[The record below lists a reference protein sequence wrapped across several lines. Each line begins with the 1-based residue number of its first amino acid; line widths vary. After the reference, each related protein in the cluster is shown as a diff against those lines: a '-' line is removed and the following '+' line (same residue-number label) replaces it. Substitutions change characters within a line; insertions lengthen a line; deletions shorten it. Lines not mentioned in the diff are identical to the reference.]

1 MNKKILIFAKFIIFS
16 IFIIGGFLLS
26 NGKSA
31 LANEITDNLRC
42 FWEDQ
47 AKIVC
52 KFGGLG
58 PANAGETTWDLYYEP
73 TNSRNENTPVFKVN
87 KENAYLTFTS
97 PVQATLRRDGK
108 EATVNVENTSQ
119 ATIKGNESECG
130 IIQPNGPCDGG
141 GDVADGFTG
150 TGLNTEAFING
161 IKEQQEKEAALSQCE
176 NNKGIPLSFITC
188 PLLDGINNTV
198 GALIGGDEQK
208 DSARQGLL
216 IDFLKLPPINAGQT
230 GSVLSQVV
238 GNVVNIAN
246 IFYILIFI
254 ILIFASSI
262 PFLNLDS
269 YTIKKTL
276 PKFIAA
282 VILTQFSI
290 QICGIIVDFFNLLG
304 LAIPNVI
311 FGLISGVSFPPG
323 GGVAE
328 VGAQVG
334 TSVALV
340 AGAGA
345 LVGVVA
351 FAPVIIIILAI
362 MALVA
367 ALTAVFYI
375 MVRFFL
381 LYVMIIISPLA
392 FAAWVLP
399 GTEKFFKQWW
409 TNFIKLNAMFVT
421 IMGLLSIS
429 ILLSLIFRSLGS
441 EGGNTVTTLLA
452 GVIPIIALILVPKTL
467 KWTTQG
473 MNALAA
479 GALNA
484 VSGAG
489 SKAAKSGK
497 QQVQKGEEAAKNRL
511 AATNFGA
518 NTRLGRGLTAGAG
531 GFFNTRG
538 ARRRITA
545 RANKERGERSSE
557 VQSDYNNFAAETRSI
572 TDQMERNR
580 AGDAAINAA
589 RMRRAREIVQR
600 TGNDTLSRQALMGV
614 AAQSGDTATLRAL
627 QSEMTE
633 QQWNAGVNANYSA
646 FDGAAQYRTYDASY
660 AQRGSIDLEDR
671 NPDTMVGT
679 GTYGEQNVRGLR
691 SGDLMNMSGGVQ
703 RELANSAGAD
713 HLNPQAFI
721 DASADSSGRSR
732 IGIELRQRMRQNSE
746 YALQNAAA
754 GSEEANRAQAILDR
768 IDAQGNWV

>member
-16 IFIIGGFLLS
+16 IFIMGGFLLS
-26 NGKSA
+26 NDKSV
-31 LANEITDNLRC
+31 LANEINDNLRC

-73 TNSRNENTPVFKVN
+73 TNSRNENTVVFKVN
-87 KENAYLTFTS
+87 RENAYLTFTS
-97 PVQATLRRDGK
+97 PAQATLRRDGK
-108 EATVNVENTSQ
+108 EASVNVENTSQ
-119 ATIKGNESECG
+119 ATIKGNEAECG

-150 TGLNTEAFING
+150 TGLNTEAFIKG
-161 IKEQQEKEAALSQCE
+161 IKEQQEKEEALSQCE
-176 NNKGIPLSFITC
+176 NNPGIPLTFITC

-198 GALIGGDEQK
+198 GALIGGDEQQ
-208 DSARQGLL
+208 STARQGLL
-216 IDFLKLPPINAGQT
+216 VDFLKLPPINSGDT

-304 LAIPNVI
+304 LAIPNII
-311 FGLISGVSFPPG
+311 FGLVDQVSLPLG
-323 GGVAE
+323 TGVAG

-334 TSVALV
+334 TSIAVV

-441 EGGNTVTTLLA
+441 EGGNTVTTLLS

-484 VSGAG
+484 VG
-489 SKAAKSGK
+489 
-497 QQVQKGEEAAKNRL
+497 
-511 AATNFGA
+511 
-518 NTRLGRGLTAGAG
+518 GAG
-531 GFFNTRG
+531 GKATGSLKGKATGAAKGGVKEQQNKAVGLAFGSGKARTAALLGGRLPTRRG
-538 ARRRITA
+538 QFEAGKSASGYNAEQRKV
-545 RANKERGERSSE
+545 NKESLEYQGSTMDFGEYQKELRNIASGKGSSRLG
-557 VQSDYNNFAAETRSI
+557 A
-572 TDQMERNR
+572 
-580 AGDAAINAA
+580 
-589 RMRRAREIVQR
+589 
-600 TGNDTLSRQALMGV
+600 SRP
-614 AAQSGDTATLRAL
+614 
-627 QSEMTE
+627 
-633 QQWNAGVNANYSA
+633 
-646 FDGAAQYRTYDASY
+646 
-660 AQRGSIDLEDR
+660 DR
-671 NPDTMVGT
+671 NMRISAGNLLAQQGDVEHIRAMRNGGTVGT
-679 GTYGEQNVRGLR
+679 GADAVSYAPGTIDDQTLSEIIQPSFGDIKSAAPDLAKGGQASAFYGVST
-691 SGDLMNMSGGVQ
+691 SGISKLDASSIAEYTKHLSGPAPTDPNKLKEFNDAKASFDSRIKDLHASDYKNDLKSGQ
-703 RELANSAGAD
+703 IDELNKYAASAG
-713 HLNPQAFI
+713 LGVTF
-721 DASADSSGRSR
+721 
-732 IGIELRQRMRQNSE
+732 
-746 YALQNAAA
+746 
-754 GSEEANRAQAILDR
+754 
-768 IDAQGNWV
+768 

>member
-26 NGKSA
+26 NHKAA
-31 LANEITDNLRC
+31 LAEQFNDNLIC
-42 FWEDQ
+42 DWENQ

-52 KFGGLG
+52 KFGGGLNG
-58 PANAGETTWDLYYEP
+58 VFETTWDLYYEP

-87 KENAYLTFTS
+87 KENGFLTFTS
-97 PVQATLRRDGK
+97 PTQATLREGGR
-108 EATVNVENTSQ
+108 EQQVSVENTSQ

-176 NNKGIPLSFITC
+176 NNKGIPLQFITC

-198 GALIGGDEQK
+198 GALIGGDEQI
-208 DSARQGLL
+208 DTARQGLL
-216 IDFLKLPPINAGQT
+216 IDFLKLPPINAGET

-441 EGGNTVTTLLA
+441 DGGNTVTTLLS

-484 VSGAG
+484 VGGAG

-531 GFFNTRG
+531 GFFNTKG
-538 ARRRITA
+538 AQRNIA
-545 RANKERGERSSE
+545 NRANKVRNERAAQ
-557 VQSDYNNFAAETRSI
+557 VQYDYNNFSAATNTEIAKMKSNNASNAEIARYKA
-572 TDQMERNR
+572 ERAKGLVKR
-580 AGDAAINAA
+580 AGS
-589 RMRRAREIVQR
+589 
-600 TGNDTLSRQALMGV
+600 DTYSRQALMAS
-614 AAQSGDTATLRAL
+614 AAQAGDTATLREL
-627 QSEMTE
+627 QGNMSEQE
-633 QQWNAGVNANYSA
+633 WNAGVNANYSA
-646 FDGAAQYRTYDASY
+646 FDGVGPYKAYDSSY
-660 AQRGSIDLEDR
+660 QNENNRISAGSNTLNEIGK
-671 NPDTMVGT
+671 T
-679 GTYGEQNVRGLR
+679 TYG
-691 SGDLMNMSGGVQ
+691 DLLKMSGGLQ
-703 RELANSAGAD
+703 GEIAKDPNQ
-713 HLNPQAFI
+713 LNALSPQVLI
-721 DASADSSGRSR
+721 DAHSDKQGRNSVNVDLRKGMRENADYVVS
-732 IGIELRQRMRQNSE
+732 NSKP
-746 YALQNAAA
+746 
-754 GSEEANRAQAILDR
+754 GSEAHTQAQSIISK
-768 IDAQGNWV
+768 IDNNGNWID